1 MSQLLNIL
9 LHLNLE
15 PMIMIC
21 PRYREED
28 LAPFSQEI
36 HKLCTKTL

>member
-15 PMIMIC
+15 PMIC
-21 PRYREED
+21 PREED
-28 LAPFSQEI
+28 LAPFSQET
-36 HKLCTKTL
+36 HKLCNKTL

>member
-15 PMIMIC
+15 PMIS
-21 PRYREED
+21 PREED
-28 LAPFSQEI
+28 LSPFSQEI
-36 HKLCTKTL
+36 HKLCNKTL

>member
-15 PMIMIC
+15 PMIC
-21 PRYREED
+21 PREDD

-36 HKLCTKTL
+36 HKLCNKTL